1 MNIFLSSLQ
10 AVGVLFGIGIVGF
23 YILSRKIVPKS
34 ILEVL
39 SPLVIDVGMP
49 CLIFANIIQNFNTD
63 TISDWWQ
70 YPLWWVFFTILL
82 LSMTVIIQQFLKKK
96 NRGDFGIA
104 LFYPNGVFVPIAVI
118 AGLYG
123 MNSPMLSRLFLFVI
137 IYPAFFFNTYSY
149 FFKNINKE
157 ERKLKNIFNP
167 ILISTIIAL
176 LISLTGLQKQVPEL
190 IIETC
195 KLIGNISL
203 PLIMIYL
210 GGNIYVDFQNRQKI
224 QIKELFVFLLLKNI
238 IFPLIVLCILVL
250 IKPESSVA
258 FLILLLSAVPPITA
272 IAIIGK
278 KHKRN
283 VALLNQFLV
292 SSFIFSI
299 ITIPLFVYIFN
310 LYFKIF

>member
-1 MNIFLSSLQ
+1 MNIFLSTLQ
-10 AVGVLFGIGIVGF
+10 AVGVLLGIGIVGF

-34 ILEVL
+34 ILKVL

-49 CLIFANIIQNFNTD
+49 CFVFANILQNFNKD

-70 YPLWWVFFTILL
+70 YPLWWVLFTILFL
-82 LSMTVIIQQFLKKK
+82 ILTIVSLQFIKKK

-104 LFYPNGVFVPIAVI
+104 LFYPNAVFVPIAVI
-118 AGLYG
+118 AGLFG
-123 MNSPMLSRLFLFVI
+123 TNDPMMAKLFLFVI
-137 IYPAFFFNTYSY
+137 IYPAFFFNTFFY
-149 FFKNINKE
+149 FFKKNNLYQKKI
-157 ERKLKNIFNP
+157 KNIFNP
-167 ILISTIIAL
+167 ILVSTIIAMIVTL
-176 LISLTGLQKQVPEL
+176 AGLQSKVPNF

-203 PLIMIYL
+203 PLIMIYI

-224 QIKELFVFLLLKNI
+224 QVKELIVFLILKNLVFPFVVLALLI
-238 IFPLIVLCILVL
+238 IIRPD
-250 IKPESSVA
+250 PSVA

-278 KHKRN
+278 EYNRN
-283 VALLNQFLV
+283 IALINQFLV

-299 ITIPLFVYIFN
+299 ITIPVFVYIFN
-310 LYFKIF
+310 YYFEIF